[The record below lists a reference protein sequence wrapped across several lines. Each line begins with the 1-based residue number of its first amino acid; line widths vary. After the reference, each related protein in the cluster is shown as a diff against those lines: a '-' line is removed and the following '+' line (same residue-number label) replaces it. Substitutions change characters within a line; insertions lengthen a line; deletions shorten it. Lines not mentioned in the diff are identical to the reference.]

1 MAFDFSELTVDL
13 SAMPTTIDMG
23 HAWLGGLLAVMLVL
37 YIAKKGKP
45 VEIEKVV
52 EKEVEKIVEV
62 EKPVEKIIEVEKVV
76 EVEKIVEK
84 IVEVEPKLK
93 TSTPDS
99 ALQLL
104 SLLQQEARFIDFMQE
119 DLKGFADAEIGAAAR
134 VIHEGGQK
142 VLNEYF
148 SFAPVRNEEEETRI
162 TLPQGFNASE
172 VRLTGNVIGEA
183 PFTGTLIHRGWKVTN
198 VKLPK
203 LAEGHD
209 AHVVAA
215 AEVEL

>member
-1 MAFDFSELTVDL
+1 MAFDFSQLTVDL

-23 HAWLGGLLAVMLVL
+23 HAWLGGLVLVMLVL

-45 VEIEKVV
+45 VEVEKVV
-52 EKEVEKIVEV
+52 EKEVEKIIEV
-62 EKPVEKIIEVEKVV
+62 EKPVEKIVEVEKVV

-148 SFAPVRNEEEETRI
+148 SFAPVRTEEEETRI

-172 VRLTGNVIGEA
+172 VRLTGNVVGEA
-183 PFTGTLIHRGWKVTN
+183 PFTGTLIHRGWKVTD

>member
-1 MAFDFSELTVDL
+1 MAFDFSEMTVDL

-23 HAWLGGLLAVMLVL
+23 HAWLGGLLLVILVM
-37 YIAKKGKP
+37 YFTKKGKP
-45 VEIEKVV
+45 VEVEKVV
-52 EKEVEKIVEV
+52 EKEVEVEKIVEV
-62 EKPVEKIIEVEKVV
+62 EKPVEKIV
-76 EVEKIVEK
+76 EVEKIIEK

-93 TSTPDS
+93 TATPDA

-119 DLKGFADAEIGAAAR
+119 DLKGFSDAEIGAAAR

-148 SFAPVRNEEEETRI
+148 SFAPVRSEDEETRI
-162 TLPQGFNASE
+162 TLPQGFNAAE
-172 VRLTGNVIGEA
+172 VRLTGNVVGEA
-183 PFTGTLIHRGWKVTN
+183 PFTGTLIHRGWKVTEI
-198 VKLPK
+198 KLPK

-209 AHVVAA
+209 ARIVAA

>member
-1 MAFDFSELTVDL
+1 MAFDFSKMTVDL

-23 HAWLGGLLAVMLVL
+23 HAWLGGLALVLLVL
-37 YIAKKGKP
+37 YIAKKGKS
-45 VEIEKVV
+45 VEV
-52 EKEVEKIVEV
+52 EKIVEKEVEVEKIVEV
-62 EKPVEKIIEVEKVV
+62 EKPIEKIV

-93 TSTPDS
+93 TATPDA

-148 SFAPVRNEEEETRI
+148 SFAPVRSEDEETRI

-172 VRLTGNVIGEA
+172 VRLTGNVVGEA
-183 PFTGTLIHRGWKVTN
+183 PFTGTLIHRGWKVTDI
-198 VKLPK
+198 KLPK

-209 AHVVAA
+209 ASIVAA

>member
-23 HAWLGGLLAVMLVL
+23 HAWLGGLVLVMLVL
-37 YIAKKGKP
+37 YISKKGKP
-45 VEIEKVV
+45 VEVEKVV

-62 EKPVEKIIEVEKVV
+62 EKPVEKIVEVEKVV

-93 TSTPDS
+93 TSTPDA

-119 DLKGFADAEIGAAAR
+119 DLKGFSDAEIGAAAR
-134 VIHEGGQK
+134 VIHEGGHK
-142 VLNEYF
+142 VLSEYF
-148 SFAPVRNEEEETRI
+148 SFAPVRAEEEETRI
-162 TLPQGFNASE
+162 TLPKGFNASE
-172 VRLTGNVIGEA
+172 VRLTGNVVGEA
-183 PFTGTLIHRGWKVTN
+183 PFTGTLIHRGWKVTDI
-198 VKLPK
+198 KLPK

-209 AHVVAA
+209 AKIVAA